1 MRRAGAIIRRTLRSF
16 YDDQMTHHA
25 AALTYYALMSLF
37 PAVLLALSL
46 LGLLGQYPETY
57 NAIMGYL
64 AEAAPASVVDPLDR
78 SLRDAL
84 QSKGTAATA
93 LVISV
98 AVALYGT
105 TGALEAARRA
115 LNVVFDV
122 DGGRS
127 FVRRKAI
134 DVASTFVLMALVLA
148 SLLLAFVGGRFAE
161 DLLGFIGLGSTAAR
175 AWNVARW
182 PGAVAIAMLV
192 FAFIYYVTPDV
203 QQRSFRWLT
212 PGAAVGVLLWL
223 LASFGLSTYVS
234 KVVDVGAVYG
244 TFAGAILLVAWLWL
258 TNVALLLGAEL
269 NAEIE
274 RERELRDGVP
284 AGRLSIGPP
293 GAASVTPTRVSGE
306 VPGPRLGV
314 VAPRRPR
321 KRAGNRGAAL
331 AVRAPAVHRALYS
344 SSPLAAIARLF
355 PKLVEPPGLLLGHCR
370 PRRPPGDD
378 RAARSSRR
386 RRTCSSSRARLPSA
400 FSTRAEFFLIRAIR
414 LIAPVEPCK
423 PCFAGSDL
431 VHGGPQ
437 LGVGRQLTAR
447 SARGVVLTDLPV
459 TLPACQLEPRD
470 SNATAPVLIVHSY
483 LIPGLSHGKARARK
497 RDQRAER
504 TPKLRPSLVL
514 YREAH
519 GAGRAKSS
527 GAP

>member
-1 MRRAGAIIRRTLRSF
+1 MRRAGAVIKRTLVSF
-16 YDDQMTHHA
+16 YDHQMTHHA

-64 AEAAPASVVDPLDR
+64 EEAAPASVVDPLDR
-78 SLRDAL
+78 SLRGAL

-105 TGALEAARRA
+105 TGALEASRRA
-115 LNVVFDV
+115 LNVVFEV

-175 AWNVARW
+175 AWNLARW

-192 FAFIYYVTPDV
+192 FAFVYYVTPDV
-203 QQRSFRWLT
+203 QRRSFRWVT

-223 LASFGLSTYVS
+223 LASFGLSAYVS

-274 RERELRDGVP
+274 RERELREGVHH
-284 AGRLSIGPP
+284 REELN
-293 GAASVTPTRVSGE
+293 
-306 VPGPRLGV
+306 
-314 VAPRRPR
+314 RP
-321 KRAGNRGAAL
+321 
-331 AVRAPAVHRALYS
+331 
-344 SSPLAAIARLF
+344 
-355 PKLVEPPGLLLGHCR
+355 
-370 PRRPPGDD
+370 
-378 RAARSSRR
+378 
-386 RRTCSSSRARLPSA
+386 
-400 FSTRAEFFLIRAIR
+400 
-414 LIAPVEPCK
+414 
-423 PCFAGSDL
+423 
-431 VHGGPQ
+431 
-437 LGVGRQLTAR
+437 
-447 SARGVVLTDLPV
+447 ARG
-459 TLPACQLEPRD
+459 
-470 SNATAPVLIVHSY
+470 
-483 LIPGLSHGKARARK
+483 G
-497 RDQRAER
+497 
-504 TPKLRPSLVL
+504 
-514 YREAH
+514 
-519 GAGRAKSS
+519 
-527 GAP
+527 